1 MGRGRLAMG
10 ARGHYIEG
18 TGTHGENDVP
28 RQTFFNMHTREG
40 AQRRSIEGADVAVFR
55 GDRVLVT
62 MTTGAAGPEGRLH
75 AHVQEQWTLVARGGC
90 KLELEGRTV
99 ELGALDVAEI
109 PSGARHRFVPSSA
122 DALLLNVFELA
133 GDGDALPGEAEDAG
147 AGASGPNGGAGAAN
161 ARVFNMRAPKG
172 GLPRKLAEGMN
183 TTIFASAR
191 LMVSAVRIDPNCK
204 GTLHKHPHEQWGVL
218 MTGAG
223 KRIAEKGFTPVTAGD
238 VWFTPGEELHTFEA
252 GAEGAF
258 ILEVFSPP
266 REDYLKPA

>member
-1 MGRGRLAMG
+1 MA
-10 ARGHYIEG
+10 
-18 TGTHGENDVP
+18 

-40 AQRRSIEGADVAVFR
+40 AQRRAIAGADVAIFL

-62 MTTGAAGPEGRLH
+62 MTTGPAGPEERLH
-75 AHVQEQWTLVARGGC
+75 RHAQEQWTLVARGAC
-90 KLELEGRTV
+90 RLELEGRTV
-99 ELGALDVAEI
+99 ELGPLDVAEI
-109 PSGARHRFVPSSA
+109 PSGARHRFVPAGA
-122 DALLLNVFELA
+122 DTLLLNMFELA
-133 GDGDALPGEAEDAG
+133 GVGDALPGEAEVEVT
-147 AGASGPNGGAGAAN
+147 GASGTTDASA

-183 TTIFASAR
+183 TTIYASAR

-204 GTLHKHPHEQWGVL
+204 GTLHKHPHEQWGAL
-218 MTGAG
+218 MSGAG
-223 KRIAEKGFTPVTAGD
+223 KRIAEMGFTPVTAGD